1 MKDLS
6 IEELEALRIELTEDL
21 KQTDLDLIQCNNII
35 NGSKDRQVLERQ
47 RIIRLDLVENKTLI
61 INELTEV
68 KSHIKSYNLVNNK
81 PNNYSDLM
89 KINNEKLDM
98 IILLLRKI
106 NKKMGSSKCS
116 VE

>member
-1 MKDLS
+1 MKDRS

-68 KSHIKSYNLVNNK
+68 KASIKSYNLVNNK
-81 PNNYSDLM
+81 PNNYGDLM

-106 NKKMGSSKCS
+106 NHKMKVKK
-116 VE
+116 